1 LVLTPPLGGV
11 FIWGKYGRTS
21 INFILDSFGGHMGRI
36 TSFSKQVIVFFL
48 VTALIIRPTFAAN
61 VGGWTLGGG
70 VAQGASTVY
79 EGTKKVVIDGVD
91 YIKKGTAKITP
102 PASQV
107 AKVLARGA
115 AGYALSV
122 AVEQLLGSV
131 DWVLDPANN
140 QIVYTKPQDPTK
152 VPPDSPVCWTWNGG
166 TCKSFDA
173 IVQDIIK
180 TNVSGWTIK
189 SKSCPSY
196 ATVTTPGVRVN
207 CNVVVSYPGWNDMTV
222 IANPLSVANPN
233 YDPTA
238 ENENEEKR
246 IPLETVAQKV
256 ISNAES
262 GDTRAQAATTAAA
275 ADIVAEAEKD
285 SSKAPPIVQQL
296 ESSAQTKPADE
307 AAAEKANEAQ
317 GQSKPNTQ
325 NPEAMDL
332 SLEFPVFCGW
342 APLVCEAAQVVIS
355 FPQTLTN
362 WWETGKSKAEEWANS
377 ISEAWTKVK
386 EEYADKPEENTDTEL
401 DIPDLS
407 DESIDSDISFGG
419 SCPAP
424 LSSDI
429 NFMGLNK
436 TIEFSFDP
444 VCQIAEFIKPVVIS
458 ISAFSA
464 ALIVAGIRTED
475 D

>member
-1 LVLTPPLGGV
+1 
-11 FIWGKYGRTS
+11 
-21 INFILDSFGGHMGRI
+21 MGRI

-48 VTALIIRPTFAAN
+48 VTALMIRPTFAA
-61 VGGWTLGGG
+61 VGGWDLKNP

-79 EGTKKVVIDGVD
+79 DATKNVVINGKKF
-91 YIKKGTAKITP
+91 IKESSVKITP
-102 PASQV
+102 TATSV
-107 AKVLARGA
+107 AKVLARGG

-140 QIVYTKPQDPTK
+140 RIKYKIQVGSLTCTHNWFGNQTF
-152 VPPDSPVCWTWNGG
+152 DSPEA
-166 TCKSFDA
+166 TCSA
-173 IVQDIIK
+173 IG
-180 TNVSGWTIK
+180 N
-189 SKSCPSY
+189 
-196 ATVTTPGVRVN
+196 ATKGMLSLEKVGDGYRCHYKNNAGSPQYTEFT
-207 CNVVVSYPGWNDMTV
+207 CAVV
-222 IANPLSVANPN
+222 L
-233 YDPTA
+233 
-238 ENENEEKR
+238 EEEEKYL
-246 IPLETVAQKV
+246 PLDVVAAQV

-262 GDTRAQAATTAAA
+262 DTDRRAAAQVATTAAA
-275 ADIVAEAEKD
+275 ADIVAEAEND
-285 SSKAPPIVQQL
+285 NVKARPIASQA
-296 ESSAQTKPADE
+296 EANATTKPAD
-307 AAAEKANEAQ
+307 AAEAEKANEAQ
-317 GQSKPNTQ
+317 GQAKPNTA
-325 NPEAMDL
+325 NPDATDL
-332 SLEFPVFCGW
+332 SLTFPIFCNW
-342 APLVCEAAQVVIS
+342 APTICEAAQTVIS
-355 FPQTLTN
+355 FPTTLTD
-362 WWETGKSKAEEWANS
+362 WWNTGKSKAEEWATS

-386 EEYADKPEENTDTEL
+386 EEYADKPQQNTDTEL
-401 DIPDLS
+401 DIPDLEQ
-407 DESIDSDISFGG
+407 DIEVDTDISFGG

>member
-1 LVLTPPLGGV
+1 MAFNDGLYWYKNVLKKQLKLASR
-11 FIWGKYGRTS
+11 IYLS
-21 INFILDSFGGHMGRI
+21 IA
-36 TSFSKQVIVFFL
+36 IVLAPIFL
-48 VTALIIRPTFAAN
+48 MSSANAAN

-102 PASQV
+102 PASGV

-152 VPPDSPVCWTWNGG
+152 VPPDSPICWTWSGG
-166 TCKSFDA
+166 TCESLDSVVKKILS
-173 IVQDIIK
+173 
-180 TNVSGWTIK
+180 TNMPGWKIK
-189 SKSCPSY
+189 SYTCPTASS
-196 ATVTTPGVRVN
+196 VTKPGIRIN
-207 CNVVVSYPGWNDMTV
+207 CTSVLSYPGYPDRDYP
-222 IANPLSVANPN
+222 ANPLSVVNPN
-233 YDPTA
+233 YDPSA
-238 ENENEEKR
+238 EPQDEKKTL
-246 IPLETVAQKV
+246 PLDVVAQKV

-262 GDTRAQAATTAAA
+262 GDTNAQAATVAAA

-285 SSKAPPIVQQL
+285 SAKARPIAQQL
-296 ESSAQTKPADE
+296 ESSAQTKPVDE

-317 GQSKPNTQ
+317 GQSKPNEA

-355 FPQTLTN
+355 FPNTLTG
-362 WWETGKSKAEEWANS
+362 WWDTAKSKSEEWALS
-377 ISEAWTKVK
+377 ISEAWTAAKDWATSEPEK
-386 EEYADKPEENTDTEL
+386 EDSTEL
-401 DIPDLS
+401 EFEELDLGA
-407 DESIDSDISFGG
+407 DEVNLSGSNTCPQDSVSF
-419 SCPAP
+419 SV
-424 LSSDI
+424 
-429 NFMGLNK
+429 MGQSVTL
-436 TIEFSFDP
+436 DMPYQP
-444 VCQIAEFIKPVVIS
+444 VCDALNFFKPAVLLVGAVAS
-458 ISAFSA
+458 VY
-464 ALIVAGIRTED
+464 IVAGVRTKEED
-475 D
+475 EV